1 MKNRWRSQFSLSAIE
16 SEYFKDNQD
25 KFELV
30 NCPGLEINCKKTFSA
45 INASFLASERYLRDK
60 DYTRAIEELKIAYV
74 TTNEITETSCA
85 GCAELFRSTILES
98 LENIREDLEK
108 MNKGFYTKKRYQSS
122 YKLATE
128 ALDEFRK
135 KI

>member
-1 MKNRWRSQFSLSAIE
+1 MKNKWRSQFSISEIE
-16 SEYFKDNQD
+16 SAYFKDNQD

-30 NCPGLEINCKKTFSA
+30 SCPGSGTDCKKTLSS
-45 INASFLASERYLRDK
+45 INASFLAFERYWRDK

-85 GCAELFRSTILES
+85 GCKELLRSTIMES

-108 MNKGFYTKKRYQSS
+108 MNKGFYQKKRYKTS
-122 YKLATE
+122 YELATE
-128 ALDEFRK
+128 VLDEFRK